1 MLLHFPTVHWSSNFQ
16 RNIKTFFLFLMTNA
30 SWICSHVTAH
40 MQTYIHAQRQH
51 WVLKWNTVLQSNFTA
66 RLLFWPLTQKWQD
79 VAQWSERHWQPFWH
93 CRVVS
98 MKLYYIYN
106 SVTAFDLTGCCNNIM
121 YFRWLLCYWVGMS
134 IFERKSGQ
142 YYVSVEKNCTKCQ
155 MLQLYHKM
163 LKKGPVALKNKII
176 L

>member
-1 MLLHFPTVHWSSNFQ
+1 MRSSQQKWTLRVTPCFLIGSPLDIMSIWLLKDSTVF
-16 RNIKTFFLFLMTNA
+16 NI
-30 SWICSHVTAH
+30 
-40 MQTYIHAQRQH
+40 
-51 WVLKWNTVLQSNFTA
+51 
-66 RLLFWPLTQKWQD
+66 WQD

-163 LKKGPVALKNKII
+163 LKKRSCCFKK
-176 L
+176 